1 MKEAQRRFKG
11 VYSRNSLS
19 KIKFGAYVIN
29 LDKYKSVGTH
39 RMALYVNGNNLMYFD
54 SFGVEYIKK
63 EIENFR
69 GNKKIATN
77 IYRMQ
82 D

>member
-1 MKEAQRRFKG
+1 
-11 VYSRNSLS
+11 
-19 KIKFGAYVIN
+19 
-29 LDKYKSVGTH
+29 
-39 RMALYVNGNNLMYFD
+39 MALYMNGNNLMYFD

-63 EIENFR
+63 EIEKFR